1 MVKCECMNWGGFAT
15 RRVVHVAHLRTWAL
29 FIAHSSLPNLQ
40 LRSAMGALLGLK
52 LVDGGDTVSGP
63 LVIPSV

>member
-1 MVKCECMNWGGFAT
+1 M
-15 RRVVHVAHLRTWAL
+15 AHLRTWAL